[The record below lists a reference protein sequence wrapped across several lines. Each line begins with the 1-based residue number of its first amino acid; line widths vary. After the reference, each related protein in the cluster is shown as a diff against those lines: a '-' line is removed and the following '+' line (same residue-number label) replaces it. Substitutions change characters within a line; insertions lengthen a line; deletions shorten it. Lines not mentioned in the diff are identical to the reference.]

1 MVNVIKDPNTGRKI
15 AEIRDETNLTVM
27 RDAHGGRL
35 GTFDGKVTRDAK
47 GRKVGDGNLLT
58 SMLDWFLS

>member
-27 RDAHGGRL
+27 RYTHGAGSE
-35 GTFDGKVTRDAK
+35 
-47 GRKVGDGNLLT
+47 LLT
-58 SMLDWFLS
+58 AKLQGTLEDEK